1 MESAPAVPL
10 RRYVVAGLLAAAVV
24 SGILLLV
31 RPFIFSFAPPLD
43 DSNYT
48 VAGVLEVRAKPMLV
62 EIVLNEAHGLPGEVH
77 RDNRVGLT
85 VIVSQVGTDAF
96 AVVDAWSPTNDC
108 AITLGE
114 DRLVD
119 CAGAAWTYDGVP
131 IDPADPGL
139 TGFPTTVSNGA
150 VVVDFTRP
158 KPVALT
164 LFARAWENPPRL
176 ALAQRATPWWP

>member
-1 MESAPAVPL
+1 M
-10 RRYVVAGLLAAAVV
+10 AGLLAAAAV
-24 SGILLLV
+24 GGLLLLV

-43 DSNYT
+43 DTNYT
-48 VAGVLEVRAKPMLV
+48 VAGVLEARARPMLV

-85 VIVSQVGTDAF
+85 IVVSSVGTDAF

-108 AITLGE
+108 AVTLGA

-119 CAGAAWTYDGVP
+119 CRGDTWTFDGVP

-139 TGFPTTVSNGA
+139 TEFPTTVRNGA
-150 VVVDFTRP
+150 VVADFTRP
-158 KPVALT
+158 IPAS
-164 LFARAWENPPRL
+164 
-176 ALAQRATPWWP
+176 